1 MKNAFLQILIFFWK
15 IIVLF
20 PRKIQ
25 LFFGNCIGYLFLLS
39 KNKRN
44 RFSKVNI
51 NLCFPD
57 LDTNSAY
64 RIYKKNIILFG
75 RVIFD
80 TGIAWFWSD
89 DRINKN
95 IPYKI
100 NGLEL
105 LLRYQRLNNGVL
117 LFFKHSLHLELDSR
131 ILAINAEIF
140 GVERKHNSTYFES
153 IQKNGR
159 LKSMK
164 GVADRNSTVSFVRWL
179 KNGKT
184 VLYAPDQDY
193 GLKKSDQIDFFG
205 LPAATISAPL
215 KIINKTGCNYLFM
228 NTYYEKDNL
237 VIDIE
242 EPKFSTASSIMFM
255 QDLNKYVENKIKLNP
270 EEYLWQHRRF
280 KSTLGK
286 EKIYK

>member
-1 MKNAFLQILIFFWK
+1 MKNALLQILIFFWK
-15 IIVLF
+15 VIVLF

-57 LDTNSAY
+57 LNTRSAY
-64 RIYKKNIILFG
+64 EIYKKNILLFG
-75 RVIFD
+75 RVLFD

-89 DRINKN
+89 KRINKN

-100 NGLEL
+100 NGLDL
-105 LLRYQRLNNGVL
+105 LLRYQRLNKGVL

-131 ILAINAEIF
+131 ILAMNAEIF
-140 GVERKHNSTYFES
+140 GVERKHNSKYFAS
-153 IQKNGR
+153 IQRNGR
-159 LKSMK
+159 LKSMQ
-164 GVADRNSTVSFVRWL
+164 GIADRNSTISFVRWL

-193 GLKKSDQIDFFG
+193 GLKKSDEINFFG
-205 LPAATISAPL
+205 LPAATVSAPL

-228 NTYYEKDNL
+228 NTYYKKDNL
-237 VIDIE
+237 IIDIE
-242 EPKFSTASSIMFM
+242 EPKFNKASPAMFM
-255 QDLNKYVENKIKLNP
+255 QDLNKYIENKIKLNP

>member
-1 MKNAFLQILIFFWK
+1 MKNALLQILIFFWRV
-15 IIVLF
+15 IVLL
-20 PRKIQ
+20 PRKFQIH
-25 LFFGNCIGYLFLLS
+25 LGNAFGYLLFYS
-39 KNKRN
+39 NNKRN
-44 RFSKVNI
+44 RFSKI
-51 NLCFPD
+51 NLDLCFSD
-57 LDTNSAY
+57 LSKE
-64 RIYKKNIILFG
+64 RRFEIHKKNIVLFG

-80 TGIAWFWSD
+80 TGIAWFWSNK
-89 DRINKN
+89 RINKN
-95 IPYKI
+95 ISYKI

-105 LLRYQRLNNGVL
+105 LLRYQKANKGIL

-131 ILAINAEIF
+131 ILAMNAEIF

-153 IQKNGR
+153 IQKKGR

-164 GVADRNSTVSFVRWL
+164 GIADRNSTISFIRWL

-193 GLKKSDQIDFFG
+193 GLKRSDEVNFFG
-205 LPAATISAPL
+205 IPAATISAPL
-215 KIINKTGCNYLFM
+215 KIINKTRCNYLFM
-228 NTYYEKDNL
+228 NTYYEKDCL
-237 VIDIE
+237 IIDIE
-242 EPKFSTASSIMFM
+242 EPKFSTASSLVFM
-255 QDLNKYVENKIKLNP
+255 RDLNQHIENKIKLNP

>member
-25 LFFGNCIGYLFLLS
+25 LFFGNCIGYLFLLIE
-39 KNKRN
+39 NKRK

-131 ILAINAEIF
+131 ILAMNAEIF

-164 GVADRNSTVSFVRWL
+164 GVVDRNSTVSFVRWL

-255 QDLNKYVENKIKLNP
+255 QDLNRYIENKIKLNP

>member
-1 MKNAFLQILIFFWK
+1 MENAFLQILIFFWK

-39 KNKRN
+39 KSKRN
-44 RFSKVNI
+44 RFSKINI

-64 RIYKKNIILFG
+64 SIYKKNIILFG

-131 ILAINAEIF
+131 ILAMNAEIF

-164 GVADRNSTVSFVRWL
+164 GIADRNSTVSFVRWL

-255 QDLNKYVENKIKLNP
+255 QDLNRYIENKIKLNP

>member
-25 LFFGNCIGYLFLLS
+25 LFFGNCIGYLFLLIE
-39 KNKRN
+39 NKRK

-131 ILAINAEIF
+131 ILAMNAEIF

-164 GVADRNSTVSFVRWL
+164 GVADGNSTVSFVRWL

-193 GLKKSDQIDFFG
+193 GLKKSDKIDFFG

>member
-131 ILAINAEIF
+131 ILAMNAEIF

-193 GLKKSDQIDFFG
+193 GLKKSEQIDFFG

>member
-131 ILAINAEIF
+131 ILAMNAEIF

-242 EPKFSTASSIMFM
+242 EPKFSKASSIMFM
-255 QDLNKYVENKIKLNP
+255 QDLNKYIENKIKLNP

>member
-131 ILAINAEIF
+131 ILAMNAEIF

-255 QDLNKYVENKIKLNP
+255 QDLNKYVENKIKPNP

>member
-64 RIYKKNIILFG
+64 RIYKKNMILFG

-80 TGIAWFWSD
+80 TGIAWFWSN

-131 ILAINAEIF
+131 ILAMNAEIF

>member
-25 LFFGNCIGYLFLLS
+25 LFFGNCIGYLFLLIE
-39 KNKRN
+39 NKRK

-131 ILAINAEIF
+131 ILAMNAEIF

-164 GVADRNSTVSFVRWL
+164 GIVDRNSTVSFVRWL

-255 QDLNKYVENKIKLNP
+255 QDLNRYIENKIKLNP

>member
-1 MKNAFLQILIFFWK
+1 MKNASLQILIFFWK

-131 ILAINAEIF
+131 ILAMNAEIF

>member
-1 MKNAFLQILIFFWK
+1 MENHCAFSKKNSVIFWK
-15 IIVLF
+15 LYWIPISSY
-20 PRKIQ
+20 RKQ
-25 LFFGNCIGYLFLLS
+25 
-39 KNKRN
+39 KK
-44 RFSKVNI
+44 RFSKINI

-131 ILAINAEIF
+131 ILAMNAEIF

>member
-25 LFFGNCIGYLFLLS
+25 LFFGNCIGYLFLLIE
-39 KNKRN
+39 NKRK

-131 ILAINAEIF
+131 ILAMNAEIF

-164 GVADRNSTVSFVRWL
+164 GIVDRNSTVSFVRWL

-242 EPKFSTASSIMFM
+242 EPKFSKASSIMFM

>member
-131 ILAINAEIF
+131 ILAMNAEIF
-140 GVERKHNSTYFES
+140 GVERKHNSKYFES
-153 IQKNGR
+153 IQRNGR
-159 LKSMK
+159 LKSMR
-164 GVADRNSTVSFVRWL
+164 GIADRNSTISFVRWL

-193 GLKKSDQIDFFG
+193 GLKKSDEINFFG

-228 NTYYEKDNL
+228 NTYYKKDNL
-237 VIDIE
+237 IIDIE
-242 EPKFSTASSIMFM
+242 EPKFNTASPAMFM
-255 QDLNKYVENKIKLNP
+255 QDLNKYIENKIKLNP

>member
-25 LFFGNCIGYLFLLS
+25 LFFGNCIGYLFLLIE
-39 KNKRN
+39 NKRN

-131 ILAINAEIF
+131 LLAMNAEIF

-164 GVADRNSTVSFVRWL
+164 GLADRNSTVSFVRWL

-193 GLKKSDQIDFFG
+193 GLKKSDQINFFG

-228 NTYYEKDNL
+228 NTYIEKDNL

-242 EPKFSTASSIMFM
+242 EPKFSKASSIMFM
-255 QDLNKYVENKIKLNP
+255 QDLNKYIENKIKLNP

>member
-25 LFFGNCIGYLFLLS
+25 LFFGNCIGYLFLLIE
-39 KNKRN
+39 NKRK

-131 ILAINAEIF
+131 ILAMNAEIF

>member
-117 LFFKHSLHLELDSR
+117 LFFKNSLHLELDSR
-131 ILAINAEIF
+131 ILAMNAEIF

>member
-25 LFFGNCIGYLFLLS
+25 LFFGNCIGYLFLLIE
-39 KNKRN
+39 NKRN

-131 ILAINAEIF
+131 ILAMNAEIF

-164 GVADRNSTVSFVRWL
+164 GIADRNSTVSFVRWL

-242 EPKFSTASSIMFM
+242 EPKFSKASSIMFM

>member
-25 LFFGNCIGYLFLLS
+25 LFFGNCIGYLFLLIE
-39 KNKRN
+39 NKRN

-131 ILAINAEIF
+131 ILAMNAEIF

-164 GVADRNSTVSFVRWL
+164 GIADRNSTVSFVRWL

>member
-25 LFFGNCIGYLFLLS
+25 LCFGNCIGYLFLIS

-131 ILAINAEIF
+131 ILAMNAEIF

>member
-1 MKNAFLQILIFFWK
+1 MKNALLQILIFFWK
-15 IIVLF
+15 VIVLF

-51 NLCFPD
+51 KLCFPD
-57 LDTNSAY
+57 LNTRSAY
-64 RIYKKNIILFG
+64 EIYKKNILLFG
-75 RVIFD
+75 RVLFD
-80 TGIAWFWSD
+80 TCIAWFWSD
-89 DRINKN
+89 KRINKN

-100 NGLEL
+100 NGLDL
-105 LLRYQRLNNGVL
+105 LLRYQRLNKGVL

-131 ILAINAEIF
+131 ILAMNAEIF
-140 GVERKHNSTYFES
+140 GVERKHNSKYFES
-153 IQKNGR
+153 IQRNGR
-159 LKSMK
+159 LKSMR
-164 GVADRNSTVSFVRWL
+164 GIADRNSTISFVRWL

-193 GLKKSDQIDFFG
+193 GLKKSDEINFFG
-205 LPAATISAPL
+205 LPAATVSAPL

-237 VIDIE
+237 IIDIE
-242 EPKFSTASSIMFM
+242 EPKFNTASPAMFM
-255 QDLNKYVENKIKLNP
+255 QDLNKYIENKIKLNP

-286 EKIYK
+286 ERIYK

>member
-1 MKNAFLQILIFFWK
+1 MKNALLQVLIFFWRG
-15 IIVLF
+15 IVLL
-20 PRKIQ
+20 PRKFQI
-25 LFFGNCIGYLFLLS
+25 YLS
-39 KNKRN
+39 KIFGYVLFYSNNKRN
-44 RFSKVNI
+44 RFSRINI
-51 NLCFPD
+51 DLCFPD
-57 LDTNSAY
+57 LSKES
-64 RIYKKNIILFG
+64 RFEIYKKNIILFG

-89 DRINKN
+89 KRINKN
-95 IPYKI
+95 ISYKI

-105 LLRYQRLNNGVL
+105 LLRYQKLNKGIL

-131 ILAINAEIF
+131 ILAMNAEIF
-140 GVERKHNSTYFES
+140 GVERKHNSAYFES

-164 GVADRNSTVSFVRWL
+164 DIADRNSTISFVRWL

-193 GLKKSDQIDFFG
+193 GLKKSDEIDFFG

-215 KIINKTGCNYLFM
+215 KIINKTECNYLFM
-228 NTYYEKDNL
+228 NTYYEKDCL
-237 VIDIE
+237 IIDIE
-242 EPKFSTASSIMFM
+242 EPKFRKISSLIFM
-255 QDLNKYVENKIKLNP
+255 RDLNKYIENKIKLNP

>member
-20 PRKIQ
+20 PRKIL
-25 LFFGNCIGYLFLLS
+25 LFFGNCIGYLFLLIE
-39 KNKRN
+39 NKRN

-131 ILAINAEIF
+131 ILAMNAEIF

-164 GVADRNSTVSFVRWL
+164 GIVDRNSTVSFVRWL

-255 QDLNKYVENKIKLNP
+255 QDLNKYIENKLKLNP

>member
-15 IIVLF
+15 IMVLF

-25 LFFGNCIGYLFLLS
+25 LFFGNCIGYLFLLIE
-39 KNKRN
+39 NKRN

-131 ILAINAEIF
+131 ILAMNAEIF

-164 GVADRNSTVSFVRWL
+164 GIVDRNSTVSFVRWL

-242 EPKFSTASSIMFM
+242 EPKFSKASSIMFM

>member
-44 RFSKVNI
+44 RFSKINI

-131 ILAINAEIF
+131 ILAMNAEIF

>member
-1 MKNAFLQILIFFWK
+1 MKNALLQVLIFFWRG
-15 IIVLF
+15 IVLL
-20 PRKIQ
+20 PRKFQIYLSNIFGYV
-25 LFFGNCIGYLFLLS
+25 LFYSN
-39 KNKRN
+39 NKRN
-44 RFSKVNI
+44 RFSRINI
-51 NLCFPD
+51 DLCFPD
-57 LDTNSAY
+57 LSKES
-64 RIYKKNIILFG
+64 RFEIYKKNIILFG
-75 RVIFD
+75 RVVFD

-89 DRINKN
+89 KRINKN
-95 IPYKI
+95 ISYKI

-105 LLRYQRLNNGVL
+105 LLRYQKLNKGVL

-131 ILAINAEIF
+131 ILAMNAEIF
-140 GVERKHNSTYFES
+140 GVERKHNSVYFES
-153 IQKNGR
+153 IQRNGR
-159 LKSMK
+159 LKSMMDI
-164 GVADRNSTVSFVRWL
+164 ADRNSTISFVRWL

-193 GLKKSDQIDFFG
+193 GFKKSDEIDFFG

-228 NTYYEKDNL
+228 NTYYEKDCL
-237 VIDIE
+237 IIDIE
-242 EPKFSTASSIMFM
+242 EPKFSKISSLIFM
-255 QDLNKYVENKIKLNP
+255 RDLNKYIENKIKLNP

>member
-1 MKNAFLQILIFFWK
+1 MKNALLQILIFFWK
-15 IIVLF
+15 VIVLF

-57 LDTNSAY
+57 LNTRSAY
-64 RIYKKNIILFG
+64 EIYKKNILLFG
-75 RVIFD
+75 RVLFD

-89 DRINKN
+89 KRINKN

-100 NGLEL
+100 NGLDL
-105 LLRYQRLNNGVL
+105 LLRYQRLNKGVL

-131 ILAINAEIF
+131 ILAMNAEIF
-140 GVERKHNSTYFES
+140 GVERKHNSKYFES
-153 IQKNGR
+153 IQRNGR
-159 LKSMK
+159 LKSMQ
-164 GVADRNSTVSFVRWL
+164 GIADRNSTISFVRWL

-193 GLKKSDQIDFFG
+193 GLKKSDEINFFG

-228 NTYYEKDNL
+228 NTYYKKDNL
-237 VIDIE
+237 IIDIE
-242 EPKFSTASSIMFM
+242 EPKFNTASSAMFM
-255 QDLNKYVENKIKLNP
+255 QGLNKYIENKIKLNP